1 MEGNSTRL
9 NGRFRRRCAN
19 ILALTYMK
27 YNVNTQRSQA
37 AASTFICLS
46 NRNIYLLCL
55 ACNCSSRTDAT
66 WKVVRRRRHTETV
79 NHCNGASWFVFSLV
93 RNLMTANE
101 YYLTPSHDRYADL
114 AQGEGGAVI
123 FPRGPINGGQ
133 YDEVCPRSTDL
144 VHTWRSLIFTAENL
158 DGWKNASYI
167 GESQNCYKHQ
177 ISERLRN

>member
-1 MEGNSTRL
+1 MPSLQLIAAVEQTQ
-9 NGRFRRRCAN
+9 NGK
-19 ILALTYMK
+19 L
-27 YNVNTQRSQA
+27 SA
-37 AASTFICLS
+37 AVGIQKQL
-46 NRNIYLLCL
+46 
-55 ACNCSSRTDAT
+55 
-66 WKVVRRRRHTETV
+66 
-79 NHCNGASWFVFSLV
+79 NHCIGASWFVFSLV

-101 YYLTPSHDRYADL
+101 YYLTPTHDRYADL

-144 VHTWRSLIFTAENL
+144 VHTWRSLIFTAEKL

-177 ISERLRN
+177 ISEILRN